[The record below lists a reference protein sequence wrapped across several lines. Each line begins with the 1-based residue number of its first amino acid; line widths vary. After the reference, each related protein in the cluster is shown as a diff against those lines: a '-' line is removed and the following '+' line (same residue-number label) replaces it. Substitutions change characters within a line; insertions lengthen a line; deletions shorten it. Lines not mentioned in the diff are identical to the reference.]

1 MTLSALVFFVCGLAA
16 LIVGAEWLVRGAAR
30 LAASVGIS
38 PLVVGLTVVAFGTSS
53 PELGVSVMS
62 SMSGQAGIAVGNVV
76 GSNICNVL
84 LILGLSALFAPLIVA
99 RQLIRIEVPLM
110 VGVSFLFAFMA
121 FDGVLGRLDGIL
133 LFGGA
138 IVYTVWVI
146 RRSRRESLRE
156 AEKSEAVR
164 EGGNPGT
171 TGGAKGLVWQI
182 CLIIAGL
189 ALLGLG
195 ANWLVDAA
203 VAIAKHF
210 GVSDLLIGLTVVAFG
225 TSLPEL
231 AASVMASIRGE
242 RDIAVGNIVGSNLF
256 NILVVIGLTGIVAPE
271 GVPVA
276 ETAIQFDIPVMLAV
290 AAACLPIFFT
300 GHLIARW
307 EGLLFLFYYIAY
319 TLYLI
324 LNAFQHQAL
333 PVFTTAM
340 IGFFLPLTG
349 ITLMVCL
356 VRAYRQKHTRTS
368 HP

>member
-1 MTLSALVFFVCGLAA
+1 MTLSTFAFFVCGLAA

-62 SMSGQAGIAVGNVV
+62 SLSGQAGIAVGNVV

-121 FDGVLGRLDGIL
+121 LDREFGRLDGIL

-146 RRSRRESLRE
+146 RRSRRESQESR
-156 AEKSEAVR
+156 KNSSMT
-164 EGGNPGT
+164 EGENPPA
-171 TGGAKGLVWQI
+171 TGGVKSLVWQL
-182 CLIIAGL
+182 CLIVAGL

-195 ANWLVDAA
+195 ASWLVDAA
-203 VAIAKHF
+203 VTLARHF
-210 GVSDLLIGLTVVAFG
+210 GVSDLLIGLTVVALG

-256 NILVVIGLTGIVAPE
+256 NILVVIGLTAIVAPE
-271 GVPVA
+271 GIPVA
-276 ETAIQFDIPVMLAV
+276 ETAVQFDIPVMLAV
-290 AAACLPIFFT
+290 AAACLPIFFS

-307 EGLLFLFYYIAY
+307 EGLLFLSYYIAY

-324 LNAFQHQAL
+324 LNALQHQAL
-333 PVFTTAM
+333 PLFTTAM
-340 IGFFLPLTG
+340 VGFFLPLTG

-356 VRAYRQKHTRTS
+356 VRAYRQKHTHPS
-368 HP
+368 HS